1 MPAYMILIRDE
12 PVRDEVAMA
21 EYRRMNRESAGQFSA
36 NLTPLVIYGAVE
48 ALEGPKPDGV
58 IVLQFPTVEDAKT
71 WYDSPAYQAAL
82 PYRKKAADYR
92 AILVQG
98 YERGL

>member
-1 MPAYMILIRDE
+1 MSAYMILIRDE
-12 PVRDEVAMA
+12 PVRDHAAMA
-21 EYRRMNRESAGQFSA
+21 EYQRMNRESANEFST
-36 NLTPLVIYGAVE
+36 NLTPLVVYGALE

-58 IVLQFPTVEDAKT
+58 IVLRFPTVEDAKA
-71 WYDSPAYQAAL
+71 WYNGPAYQASL

-98 YERGL
+98 L